1 MSVNVFISSVPLC
14 GLVMN
19 ASPAEKDADVSK
31 LADWPVLLGAK
42 NKKIEGIISVA
53 WIMIPG

>member
-1 MSVNVFISSVPLC
+1 MSANVFISSAPLF

-31 LADWPVLLGAK
+31 LADWSVLLGAK
-42 NKKIEGIISVA
+42 NNKIEGIISVA